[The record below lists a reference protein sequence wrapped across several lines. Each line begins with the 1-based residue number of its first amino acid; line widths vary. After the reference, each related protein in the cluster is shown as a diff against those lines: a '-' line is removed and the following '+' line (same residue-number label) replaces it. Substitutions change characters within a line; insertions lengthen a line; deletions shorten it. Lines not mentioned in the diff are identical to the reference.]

1 MSHRNGG
8 NESFV
13 KNGIMEQNSKIILV
27 TPNELAVLID
37 SSVRKALGEQSPQ
50 SSNYDD
56 KPLTLEE
63 ASAFLRKPKSTIYQ
77 LTSTRQIP
85 FSKMGKQLLF
95 FKKDLLKWIEDGK
108 KKTQKEIEAEG
119 FTKMKGGRK

>member
-1 MSHRNGG
+1 MTPDEL
-8 NESFV
+8 ESL
-13 KNGIMEQNSKIILV
+13 IQN
-27 TPNELAVLID
+27 
-37 SSVRKALGEQSPQ
+37 SVRKAMDEQSPQ
-50 SSNYDD
+50 SSFLDD
-56 KPLTLEE
+56 KPLNIEE
-63 ASAFLRKPKSTIYQ
+63 AAAFIKKPKSTVYQ

-119 FTKMKGGRK
+119 FLMKGGRK

>member
-1 MSHRNGG
+1 
-8 NESFV
+8 
-13 KNGIMEQNSKIILV
+13 MENTPKLVLMTPTELDSLIQN
-27 TPNELAVLID
+27 
-37 SSVRKALGEQSPQ
+37 SVRKAMGEQSPQ

-56 KPLTLEE
+56 KPLNIEE
-63 ASAFLRKPKSTIYQ
+63 AAAFIRKPKSTIYQ

-95 FKKDLLKWIEDGK
+95 FKKDLLKWIEEGK

-119 FTKMKGGRK
+119 FNFKGGKK

>member
-1 MSHRNGG
+1 
-8 NESFV
+8 
-13 KNGIMEQNSKIILV
+13 MEQNSKIILV

>member
-1 MSHRNGG
+1 MSHRNEG

-13 KNGIMEQNSKIILV
+13 KNGKMEQNSKIILV
-27 TPNELAVLID
+27 TPNELALLID
-37 SSVRKALGEQSPQ
+37 SSVRKALDEQSLQ

-63 ASAFLRKPKSTIYQ
+63 ASAFIKKPKSTIYQ

-108 KKTQKEIEAEG
+108 KKTKKEIEAEG
-119 FTKMKGGRK
+119 FNLKGGKK